1 MQEDLPGV
9 VKRMQIEIHELGD
22 RLARAHIFLNTA
34 TFNFIPPAEQALFH
48 EQVAHMEGY
57 EKALSERLALVMA
70 RL

>member
-9 VKRMQIEIHELGD
+9 VKRMQTELHELGD
-22 RLARAHIFLNTA
+22 RLSRAHAFLNTA

-48 EQVAHMEGY
+48 DQVMHMEGY
-57 EKALSERLALVMA
+57 EAALSKRLALVIE